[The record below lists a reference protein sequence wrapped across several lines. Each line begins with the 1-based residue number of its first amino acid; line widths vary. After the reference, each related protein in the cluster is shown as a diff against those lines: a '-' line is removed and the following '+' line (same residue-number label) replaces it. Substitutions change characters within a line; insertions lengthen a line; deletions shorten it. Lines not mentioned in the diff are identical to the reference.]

1 MSRLLLAFPYLLF
14 FLSGGAG
21 LAYQLVWSRMLTG
34 GLGHE
39 LPAILAVLA
48 GFMCGL
54 ALGAWALDR
63 TVSRSVVPARW
74 YAALELLI
82 GGWGALT
89 VLLIPAVNPLA
100 LHWLGVEPSGIRH
113 GLIAFGVPFLVLLP
127 ATAAMGA
134 TFPAM
139 ERFVSSLARERSCV
153 GGLYAANTF
162 GAMLG
167 ILLATWWL
175 MPALGMR
182 GSALAFA
189 GVNLLCGILA
199 FGLQHRTGPTAST
212 GDTTRPNI
220 SPRRLRILVTA
231 TGLLG
236 IGYEVIGVRVLS
248 QTLENSI
255 YTYAAVLTVYLFGT
269 SAGAALYQ
277 RFLRRMPFQPLLL
290 DLLGGLG
297 CAGAAGIW
305 IASAA
310 PVLAD
315 TAGRVLGNS
324 WSAVFG
330 VELTVSAAVFLL
342 PTLFMGA
349 TFSHIVQASRRADGG
364 VGVAIAF
371 NGIGGACA
379 PLLFGVLLLPIFGLK
394 WTWAV
399 IVLGYLLLLPLPGW
413 RRGWV
418 AGSATLILLLPLAS
432 LRVLDLPPGAVVSV
446 WREGLLGTVVVITEP
461 DGHRVLRVN
470 NRHQM
475 GGTSAVDAEV
485 RHAHIP
491 LLLHEAPRR
500 MLVLGVGTGITFG
513 AGTLHPELEGDGVEL
528 VGEIVAV
535 MPEFEPENRAA
546 AHNPRFRI
554 HIADARRFV
563 VASAARYDVIIADL
577 FHPARDGAGMLYT
590 REHFAAIQRRLA
602 PGGLFCQWLPLHQ
615 LDDGML
621 RMIVRTFLDVF
632 PDTQLWLLRDNV
644 DAPVAG
650 LITSNGTGQYSSRW
664 IESRLTHGP
673 LESELRRLALA
684 DSIRFFGHWLAGPED
699 LRIFAGAGPLNLDD
713 HPRVLFGAPGLARQ
727 MGATP
732 YGRLLSLLE
741 MESRDKPSWVQFDD
755 SDLKETFETRWDNYR
770 SSRDIYLRGLVLES
784 QERHLEALESFLASA
799 RASVDFTAGYARCL
813 TVAALLAEARPETA
827 RELLRRLAE
836 AQPAIPVAGKM
847 LERLAP

>member
-1 MSRLLLAFPYLLF
+1 MSRLPFALPYLLF
-14 FLSGGAG
+14 FLSGAAG

-48 GFMCGL
+48 AFMCGL
-54 ALGAWALDR
+54 ALGAWGLDR

-100 LHWLGVEPSGIRH
+100 LHWIGLEPSGLRH
-113 GLIAFGVPFLVLLP
+113 GLVAFGMPLLVLLP

-139 ERFVSSLARERSCV
+139 ERFVSSLARDRRCV

-162 GAMLG
+162 GAVLG

-175 MPALGMR
+175 MPTFGMR

-199 FGLQHRTGPTAST
+199 LGLQHRIGPTLST
-212 GDTTRPNI
+212 GDTTPPNI

-248 QTLENSI
+248 QTLENTI
-255 YTYAAVLTVYLFGT
+255 YTYAAVLAVYLFGT

-277 RFLRRMPFQPLLL
+277 RFFRRRVFQPLLA
-290 DLLGGLG
+290 DLLGGLA
-297 CAGAAGIW
+297 CAAAAGIW
-305 IASAA
+305 IASTA
-310 PVLAD
+310 PVIADIVRGFLGHSWLA
-315 TAGRVLGNS
+315 A
-324 WSAVFG
+324 FG
-330 VELTVSAAVFLL
+330 TELMVCASVFLL
-342 PTLFMGA
+342 PTLIMGA
-349 TFSHIVQASRRADGG
+349 TFSHVVQASRRADGG
-364 VGVAIAF
+364 VGVAIAL
-371 NGIGGACA
+371 NALGSACA
-379 PLLFGVLLLPIFGLK
+379 PLLFGVLLLPMLGLK

-399 IVLGYLLLLPLPGW
+399 IVLGYLGLLLPLYGW
-413 RRGWV
+413 RRIWV
-418 AGSATLILLLPLAS
+418 VAPATLILLLPTVS
-432 LRVLDLPPGAVVSV
+432 LRVLDLPPGATISA
-446 WREGLLGTVVVITEP
+446 WREGLLGTVAVITEP

-475 GGTSAVDAEV
+475 GGTSAVDAAV

-500 MLVLGVGTGITFG
+500 VLVLGVGTGITFG
-513 AGTLHPELEGDGVEL
+513 AATLHPELEGDGVEL
-528 VGEIVAV
+528 VREIVAV
-535 MPEFEPENRAA
+535 MPAFEPENRAPA
-546 AHNPRFRI
+546 QSPQLQVY
-554 HIADARRFV
+554 IADARRFV

-590 REHFAAIQRRLA
+590 REHFAAIQQRLA

-615 LDDGML
+615 LDDVML
-621 RMIVRTFLDVF
+621 RLIVRTFLAVF
-632 PDTQLWLLRDNV
+632 PDTELWLLRDNV

-650 LITSNGTGQYSSRW
+650 LITSNRTAQYSSRW
-664 IESRLTHGP
+664 IESRLAHGP
-673 LESELRRLALA
+673 LATELRRLALA

-699 LRIFAGAGPLNLDD
+699 LRMFAGAGPLNLDD

-727 MGATP
+727 PHETP

-741 MESRDKPSWVQFDD
+741 MESQDYPNWVRADD
-755 SDLKETFETRWDNYR
+755 TDLTFQTRWHHYR
-770 SSRDIYLRGLVLES
+770 TARNIYLRGLILES
-784 QERHLEALESFLASA
+784 QERHAEALEAFIESA
-799 RASVDFTAGYARCL
+799 RASADFTAGYARCL
-813 TVAALLAEARPETA
+813 TVAALLAEAQPETA
-827 RELLRRLAE
+827 RDLLRRLAE
-836 AQPAIPVAGKM
+836 AQPAIPVARQM
-847 LERLAP
+847 LERFTP